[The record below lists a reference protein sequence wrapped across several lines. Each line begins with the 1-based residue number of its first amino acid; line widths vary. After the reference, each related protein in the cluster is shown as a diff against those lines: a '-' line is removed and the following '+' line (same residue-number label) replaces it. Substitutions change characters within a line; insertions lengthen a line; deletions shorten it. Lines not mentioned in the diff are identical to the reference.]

1 MRKPLT
7 RLAGALLLAG
17 MAASVQ
23 ATVLPYKTVDQLA
36 TEADGIVVGVV
47 RQVQAVVTTPGDI
60 NTFVTIEPQE
70 VLSGQLAQRQLTLKV
85 HGGFDGQR
93 GLHVEGA
100 PQFAAGDRVLL
111 FVQGNGRE
119 IVPFVG
125 WTQGVF
131 RIERDAASGE
141 DRVVGADGQRVLGLR
156 GAHLLRDDSTHSH
169 VQLLGAP
176 PLALVRQAEVEA
188 SAGTTDDGSV
198 IVEQR
203 ATPAPLSALPTMS
216 LQGLLAAVRERLAAA
231 PGSKGEGKLLQSVS
245 AADVAAVSSVPAER
259 SALPAQA
266 AEQDVAR
273 PADGAVAEPAG
284 RKTAPSRLR

>member
-1 MRKPLT
+1 MQKPLT

-17 MAASVQ
+17 LAASVQ

-36 TEADGIVVGVV
+36 TEADGVVLGVV
-47 RQVQAVVTTPGDI
+47 RQVQPVASTPGDI

-100 PQFAAGDRVLL
+100 PQFAPGDRVLV

-131 RIERDAASGE
+131 RIERDASGE

-156 GAHLLRDDSTHSH
+156 GAHLLRDDTAHSH
-169 VQLLGAP
+169 VQLAGAP
-176 PLALVRQAEVEA
+176 PLALMRQAGTEA
-188 SAGTTDDGSV
+188 SAGTTEDGSAATEV
-198 IVEQR
+198 R
-203 ATPAPLSALPTMS
+203 ATPAPLAALPTMPLS
-216 LQGLLAAVRERLAAA
+216 QLLSEVRERLAAT
-231 PGSKGEGKLLQSVS
+231 PGAGKLLQS
-245 AADVAAVSSVPAER
+245 ATTADATSVARLPAER
-259 SALPAQA
+259 SSLPQQA

-273 PADGAVAEPAG
+273 PAEGALAEPVG

>member
-1 MRKPLT
+1 MRKHLT
-7 RLAGALLLAG
+7 RLASALLLAG
-17 MAASVQ
+17 LSASVQ
-23 ATVLPYKTVDQLA
+23 ATVLPYKTLDQLA
-36 TEADGIVVGVV
+36 TEADGIVVGIV
-47 RQVQAVVTTPGDI
+47 RQVQPVVNTPGDI

-70 VLSGQLAQRQLTLKV
+70 VISGQLAQRGLTLKV

-100 PQFAAGDRVLL
+100 PQFAVGDRVLL

-119 IVPFVG
+119 LVPFVG

-131 RIERDAASGE
+131 RIQRDAATGA
-141 DRVVGADGQRVLGLR
+141 DRVVDAEGQRVLGLR
-156 GAHLLRDDSTHSH
+156 GRHLLRDEVVHSH
-169 VQLLGAP
+169 VQVLGAP

-198 IVEQR
+198 ATELR
-203 ATPAPLSALPTMS
+203 ATPAPLAALPTMT
-216 LQGLLAAVRERLAAA
+216 LERLLAEVRERLAAA
-231 PGSKGEGKLLQSVS
+231 PNAGKLLQSVT
-245 AADVAAVSSVPAER
+245 AADVAAVTSVAAER
-259 SALPAQA
+259 SSLPLQA

-284 RKTAPSRLR
+284 RKPTPSRLR